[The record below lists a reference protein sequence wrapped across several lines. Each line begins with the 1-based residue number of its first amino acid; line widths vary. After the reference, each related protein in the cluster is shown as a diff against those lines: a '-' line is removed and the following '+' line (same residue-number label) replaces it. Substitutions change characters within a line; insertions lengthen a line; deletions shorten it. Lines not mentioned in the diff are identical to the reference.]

1 MMPPK
6 QKNQKQG
13 ETVADKLLGKYKQ
26 YIAKEI
32 YDNHGLGPRGK
43 DNWIESF
50 PYSTSMESFIIKNT
64 KLWIRLLDSRDSNS
78 SNPQF
83 LKALVN
89 RIVVYLA
96 DWAEN
101 APNRTKNSAIKALKR
116 ELWDNNS
123 YIQGMLLWQQQQ
135 RNTHRSPQTVAAK
148 HKRERIANAK
158 RNYDMHRQVSLVFIE
173 VNQYKIKK

>member
-1 MMPPK
+1 MPPK

-26 YIAKEI
+26 YIAEEV
-32 YDNHGLGPRGK
+32 YENHGLGPRGK

-50 PYSTSMESFIIKNT
+50 PYSTSMEAFIIKNT

-89 RIVVYLA
+89 
-96 DWAEN
+96 
-101 APNRTKNSAIKALKR
+101 
-116 ELWDNNS
+116 
-123 YIQGMLLWQQQQ
+123 
-135 RNTHRSPQTVAAK
+135 
-148 HKRERIANAK
+148 
-158 RNYDMHRQVSLVFIE
+158 
-173 VNQYKIKK
+173 